1 VEFSIAQLFVFFLM
15 VILVVA
21 FWKINTKIGYLG
33 WLALL
38 ILIPIVNIIYTLY
51 LAFARWPTTNKQ

>member
-1 VEFSIAQLFVFFLM
+1 MGFSLAQVFVFILL

-21 FWKINTKIGYLG
+21 FWKINTRVGYPG

-38 ILIPIVNIIYTLY
+38 ILIPIVNIVYILY
-51 LAFARWPTTNKQ
+51 LTYRRWLITQK

>member
-1 VEFSIAQLFVFFLM
+1 MGFSIAQLFVIFLM

-21 FWKINTKIGYLG
+21 FWKINIKIGYPG

-38 ILIPIVNIIYTLY
+38 ILIPIVNIIYILY
-51 LAFARWPTTNKQ
+51 LAFSRGPTTTK

>member
-1 VEFSIAQLFVFFLM
+1 MGISLAQLLVIFLL

-21 FWKINTKIGYLG
+21 FWKINIKLGYSG

-38 ILIPIVNIIYTLY
+38 ILIPIVNIVYILY
-51 LAFARWPTTNKQ
+51 LAFSRRPSTNK